1 MLLGKKHLTL
11 ALGGTLIWIATV
23 ASPALA
29 GLYADSSHGDT
40 TDGVDRSTIAT
51 GYSAY
56 ATGNCAHCHEQHA
69 SLDGSEPNPSGS
81 VSAYLGFELEQD
93 LCLSCHDGSPAATDI
108 ATQFG
113 TGKVKHPRL
122 TTDGVHRANE
132 STSSDFTGTNRHAE
146 CTDCHNPHVANEI
159 VAPGYDATSAAKGPM
174 IGATG
179 VTPNNGVAGIV
190 SSYTFTTVTDTFEQY
205 KVCFKCHSSWTS
217 ASRTTA
223 NEFNTNNDSYHYVEG
238 DKTYT
243 RKIASTA
250 TFNDTYVGIMMTRY
264 SGASDAVLRTAKM
277 LCSDCHGPGSAG
289 AEPEGVHGSDY
300 AKILKVPNG
309 SPYTTWNANSQI
321 PNTNTSSS
329 NVWCFNCHPS
339 SFEGSGFDG
348 NEADGTDNG
357 IARELH
363 IEKHDGERCQDCH
376 EANPHGVTN
385 RKHLLRDDIFQ
396 ESIDSWTE
404 GNWSENAHD
413 NDLTALGDSCT

>member
-1 MLLGKKHLTL
+1 MLLGKKHLSILSGVLLWT
-11 ALGGTLIWIATV
+11 AMMTTPV
-23 ASPALA
+23 QA

-40 TDGVDRSTIAT
+40 TGGVDRSTIAT

-93 LCLSCHDGSPAATDI
+93 LCFSCHDGSPASTDI

-113 TGKVKHPRL
+113 IGKVKHPRL
-122 TTDGVHRANE
+122 TTDGTHRADE

-159 VAPGYDATSAAKGPM
+159 VAPGYDATSAAKGPI

-179 VTPNNGVAGIV
+179 VTPSNGAAGVV

-250 TFNDTYVGIMMTRY
+250 TFNATYVGVMMTRY
-264 SGASDAVLRTAKM
+264 SGASNATLRTAKM

-309 SPYTTWNANSQI
+309 SPFTTWNANSQV
-321 PNTNTSSS
+321 PSSTGATS
-329 NVWCFNCHPS
+329 NVWCFNCHVKT
-339 SFEGSGFDG
+339 FNGSGFYTPSDG
-348 NEADGTDNG
+348 GD
-357 IARELH
+357 ELH
-363 IEKHDGERCQDCH
+363 IQKHDGERCQDCH
-376 EANPHGVTN
+376 LANPHGPTGTGTN
-385 RKHLLRDDIFQ
+385 NQRRHLLRTDIFL
-396 ESIDSWTE
+396 ESIDDWTE
-404 GNWSENAHD
+404 RTWQESAHGD
-413 NDLTALGDSCT
+413 DLTALGDNCT